1 MDDGAVVDD
10 DDCVEVGGDDG
21 VVDGD
26 VDAGGEGV
34 VVVDAG
40 GGVVDEGGA
49 GSGEVDV
56 GWLGEVVESRV
67 LGVGVGL

>member
-10 DDCVEVGGDDG
+10 DCVEVGVDDG
-21 VVDGD
+21 VVDDD

-40 GGVVDEGGA
+40 GGVVDEGGV
-49 GSGEVDV
+49 GSGEDDV